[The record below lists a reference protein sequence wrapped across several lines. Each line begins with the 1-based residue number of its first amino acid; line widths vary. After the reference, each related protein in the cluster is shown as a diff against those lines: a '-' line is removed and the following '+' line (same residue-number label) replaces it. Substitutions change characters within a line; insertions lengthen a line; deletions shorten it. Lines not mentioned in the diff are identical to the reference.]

1 MRKRNSKVF
10 NNLLIVLGTILI
22 CLALVALFYKYYD
35 LQGENDK
42 RVTSTHS
49 SIKNGELTKSKVN
62 KKIDSL
68 TTLKYTFEKITV
80 GEEDSGS
87 GGSKKNEVKNLL
99 GKPDSKIE
107 DYNAGEK
114 ATSYSWNYFPWDD
127 PIVSVMIT
135 FRNGKVVAKS
145 LDIAKKHE
153 ESIPGFLNEFNQMM
167 NGQTY
172 SKEEIIKKLG
182 YPTSEMVLR
191 HSKHQYE
198 YFVWSDSNKIFSI
211 ELKDGELKERK
222 QNEY

>member
-1 MRKRNSKVF
+1 M
-10 NNLLIVLGTILI
+10 G
-22 CLALVALFYKYYD
+22 A
-35 LQGENDK
+35 
-42 RVTSTHS
+42 
-49 SIKNGELTKSKVN
+49 
-62 KKIDSL
+62 
-68 TTLKYTFEKITV
+68 
-80 GEEDSGS
+80 
-87 GGSKKNEVKNLL
+87 KKNEVKNLL

-127 PIVSVMIT
+127 PVVSVMIT

-167 NGQTY
+167 NGQTF

-198 YFVWSDSNKIFSI
+198 YFVWNDSNKIFSI